1 MLIRALK
8 PATPRHLGA
17 SIGICLLI
25 VILAALTVAPAAA
38 SPSPL
43 VDQAPQVIGGPV
55 AAFTITA
62 PTQTSS
68 NLSARVFE
76 PVTFDATASQ
86 GAGLAYGWTFGD
98 GTPAVSGQKAT
109 HLFDLV
115 DDYQVTLAIASAS
128 GATVATTQSL
138 RIVPAVPALVSD
150 PPMQQVAIGAVIPV
164 TLYIRAPGPAT
175 ITASLTGDLITGK
188 PVEFSTGDALAY
200 ASLTG
205 QVANES
211 NPTIDQSII
220 QTPGSVPLKGN
231 VGVQIAYKTSAGASV
246 EMVYQMDLQ
255 KNVSPAL
262 GVWSITYPNFSLITG
277 KTDPA
282 QPDLDSYYLKGD
294 PGFHHPDDPLVRRY
308 AMIAARAGGA
318 LSDDPARV
326 MENVYSYVTGLL
338 GSDDPAQID
347 SDTLVA
353 QKISSGILVP
363 GQRAQK
369 YICIG
374 QTYFLS
380 SLSRTLGLPSR
391 ELTIALANPV
401 SQSSSGAW
409 TVDYVQEGATEV
421 WYAGSWHLYDTWL
434 KIRQLDD
441 YLVQKYAY
449 QAWYSNSAQST
460 QLTAKN
466 GDPLGLYGHDFAIGE
481 YEGIPASWNEWNLR
495 ASKERSGVTI
505 VDFPTS

>member
-1 MLIRALK
+1 LLIRALK

-326 MENVYSYVTGLL
+326 MENVYSYVTDCSAPMTQPRSTRTPWSRKRSAAASWSLGSARRNTSVSGKRISCPRSPVPSVSPAASSQLLWQIRFPRAPREHGLL
-338 GSDDPAQID
+338 IMSRRAPRR
-347 SDTLVA
+347 
-353 QKISSGILVP
+353 SGTLVP
-363 GQRAQK
+363 GTFTTP
-369 YICIG
+369 G
-374 QTYFLS
+374 
-380 SLSRTLGLPSR
+380 
-391 ELTIALANPV
+391 
-401 SQSSSGAW
+401 
-409 TVDYVQEGATEV
+409 
-421 WYAGSWHLYDTWL
+421 
-434 KIRQLDD
+434 
-441 YLVQKYAY
+441 
-449 QAWYSNSAQST
+449 
-460 QLTAKN
+460 
-466 GDPLGLYGHDFAIGE
+466 
-481 YEGIPASWNEWNLR
+481 
-495 ASKERSGVTI
+495 
-505 VDFPTS
+505 